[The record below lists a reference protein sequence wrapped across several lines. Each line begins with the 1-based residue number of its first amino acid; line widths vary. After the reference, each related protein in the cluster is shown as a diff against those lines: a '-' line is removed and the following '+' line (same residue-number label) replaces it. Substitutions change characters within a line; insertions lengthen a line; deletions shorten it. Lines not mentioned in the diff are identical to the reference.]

1 MEVGGEWNFAFMRTK
16 NKKMINKQMIK
27 LLVFTEIF
35 FFLSLIMAYV
45 YMVYYGD
52 TRSGHEIQS
61 LHIST
66 TGIFTF
72 ILLSSSF
79 TFYIAEKNFLKGNI
93 QQLKF
98 WLVITLILGAIFL
111 CGQGNEYYRLIN
123 EQISLGASVFGTNFF
138 TLTGFHGFHVFVGL
152 VLISILI
159 TMSMLGDFNDK
170 KSNVIQTIG
179 IYWHFVDAVW
189 IIVFTVI
196 YVLPK
201 FMDFKTA

>member
-1 MEVGGEWNFAFMRTK
+1 M
-16 NKKMINKQMIK
+16 NKTMIK

-52 TRSGHEIQS
+52 TRSTREIHS

-72 ILLSSSF
+72 ILVSSSF
-79 TFYIAEKNFLKGNI
+79 TFYIAERNYLKGNLK
-93 QQLKF
+93 QLKF
-98 WLVITLILGAIFL
+98 WLIITMVLGGIFL
-111 CGQGNEYYRLIN
+111 FGQGNEYYHLIN
-123 EQISLGASVFGTNFF
+123 EQITLGASVFGTNFF

-152 VLISILI
+152 VLLAILL
-159 TMSMLGDFNDK
+159 TMTLLGDFNTGN
-170 KSNVIQTIG
+170 STVIQTVG

-189 IIVFTVI
+189 IVVFTVV
-196 YVLPK
+196 YVLPR
-201 FMDFKTA
+201 FMDMKT

>member
-1 MEVGGEWNFAFMRTK
+1 M
-16 NKKMINKQMIK
+16 NKTMIK

-35 FFLSLIMAYV
+35 FFMSLIMAYV
-45 YMVYYGD
+45 YMVYYGG
-52 TRSGHEIQS
+52 TRSTDELQA

-66 TGIFTF
+66 TGLFTLV
-72 ILLSSSF
+72 LLSSSF
-79 TFYIAEKNFLKGNI
+79 SFYIAERNYLKGNI
-93 QQLKF
+93 QQLKI

-111 CGQGNEYYRLIN
+111 YGQGNEYYRLIN
-123 EQISLGASVFGTNFF
+123 EQISLGASVFGSNFF

-159 TMSMLGDFNDK
+159 TMTLLGDFNDK
-170 KSNVIQTIG
+170 KSTVIQTVG

-189 IIVFTVI
+189 IVVFTVV

-201 FMDFKTA
+201 FMDLKA

>member
-1 MEVGGEWNFAFMRTK
+1 M
-16 NKKMINKQMIK
+16 NKTMIK
-27 LLVFTEIF
+27 MLVFTEIF
-35 FFLSLIMAYV
+35 FFMSLIMAYV

-52 TRSGHEIQS
+52 TRSTRELHA

-66 TGIFTF
+66 TGIFTL
-72 ILLSSSF
+72 ILISSSF
-79 TFYIAEKNFLKGNI
+79 TFYIAERNFIKGNI
-93 QQLKF
+93 QQLKI

-111 CGQGNEYYRLIN
+111 YGQASEYYRLIN

-159 TMSMLGDFNDK
+159 TMTLLGDFNNN
-170 KSNVIQTIG
+170 KSTVIQTIG

-189 IIVFTVI
+189 IVVFTVI
-196 YVLPK
+196 YVLPG
-201 FMDFKTA
+201 FMDLKT

>member
-1 MEVGGEWNFAFMRTK
+1 
-16 NKKMINKQMIK
+16 MIK

-52 TRSGHEIQS
+52 TRSAKEWGA

-66 TGIFTF
+66 TAIFTI
-72 ILLSSSF
+72 ILIGSSF
-79 TFYIAEKNFLKGNI
+79 TFYIAERNFLKGNI
-93 QQLKF
+93 GQLKI
-98 WLVITLILGAIFL
+98 WLFITLILGFICL
-111 CGQGNEYYRLIN
+111 YGQGSEYYRLIN

-152 VLISILI
+152 VLISILLV
-159 TMSMLGDFNDK
+159 MSLLGDFSDK
-170 KSNVIQTIG
+170 KSTVIQTIG

-189 IIVFTVI
+189 IVVFTVV
-196 YVLPK
+196 YVFPK
-201 FMDFKTA
+201 FMDLKG